1 MQNVNIDSIQR
12 EQKKIIFQYGL
23 MLVASMILGWTL
35 KRFLSQNFLL
45 DTANLMA
52 KHFSIPFAF
61 CNSAWEYLQC
71 IFLYALPDLIS
82 FFLIFMSAF
91 TVFNYVLV
99 DVVLVYL
106 GLRSGFSIG
115 ILMTASH
122 LALSFSSSL
131 FHRICFVCL
140 RFFILAMVFWFS
152 YQISLQA
159 FRIKRFSPVGRLLT
173 DPKRIFTLCLFS
185 VAFLALVTILNGLY
199 CLLIYIT

>member
-12 EQKKIIFQYGL
+12 EQKKIVFQYGL

-45 DTANLMA
+45 DTANLMS

-61 CNSAWEYLQC
+61 CNTAWEYLQC

-122 LALSFSSSL
+122 WTFSFSPSL

-140 RFFILAMVFWFS
+140 RFFILVMVFWFS

-159 FRIKRFSPVGRLLT
+159 FRIKRFSPVGHLLT